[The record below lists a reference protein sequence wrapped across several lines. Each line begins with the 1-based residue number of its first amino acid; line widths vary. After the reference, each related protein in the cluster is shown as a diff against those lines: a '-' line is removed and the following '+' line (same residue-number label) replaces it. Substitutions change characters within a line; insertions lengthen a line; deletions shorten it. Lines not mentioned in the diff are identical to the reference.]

1 MDITERT
8 KPCSGKS
15 RKDKMKQTWKIR
27 INNMRGTN
35 SYPKI
40 KQNSKGLVW
49 QALQFREEVALEGF
63 QNARGT
69 DS

>member
-1 MDITERT
+1 
-8 KPCSGKS
+8 
-15 RKDKMKQTWKIR
+15 
-27 INNMRGTN
+27 MRGTN

-40 KQNSKGLVW
+40 KQKSEGLVW

-63 QNARGT
+63 QNARQR